1 MRPGREW
8 VRLQPLMHQ
17 HSLLVLGTGVSPHFA
32 LQSLSRIAI
41 AMHCIGSVL
50 VGQIVY
56 VNKYKRERNTVYTI
70 LCFQNCSCCAPL
82 STKARTHVLC
92 LAWVVN

>member
-17 HSLLVLGTGVSPHFA
+17 HSLLILGTGVSPHFA

-50 VGQIVY
+50 VGQ
-56 VNKYKRERNTVYTI
+56 VNKYKREETQFIPYCV
-70 LCFQNCSCCAPL
+70 S
-82 STKARTHVLC
+82 RTAVVLH
-92 LAWVVN
+92 L

>member
-17 HSLLVLGTGVSPHFA
+17 HSLLILGTGVSPHFA

-41 AMHCIGSVL
+41 C
-50 VGQIVY
+50 IVY

-82 STKARTHVLC
+82 NTKARTQVLC
-92 LAWVVN
+92 LAWVFN